1 MNKQKKNMNSEEK
14 KQTQAGQQDSSK
26 QQEMNQQQEKEQ
38 QQQAREQQD
47 TAQKEEQTSGQ
58 QQENHDPQED
68 QEVKQEQAEK
78 QEEGKQEEKQQEED
92 SRQEEQQEESKQE
105 EGKKKKKKKEEKGKK
120 KEEAAEKSD
129 REKLAELQDRY
140 LRLQAEYDNY
150 RKRTLKEKMELTRS
164 AGEDILK
171 GLLPVMDDFERALQ
185 SIDETENAEALKD
198 GVHLIYNKFK
208 EFLKQQGVQEM
219 ESQDQEFDTDRH
231 EAISKVP
238 APSEEMKGKVVD
250 VVQTGYFL
258 NDKVLRY
265 AKVVVGE

>member
-1 MNKQKKNMNSEEK
+1 MNKQNKNMKSDEK
-14 KQTQAGQQDSSK
+14 KHTETQ
-26 QQEMNQQQEKEQ
+26 
-38 QQQAREQQD
+38 
-47 TAQKEEQTSGQ
+47 
-58 QQENHDPQED
+58 
-68 QEVKQEQAEK
+68 
-78 QEEGKQEEKQQEED
+78 
-92 SRQEEQQEESKQE
+92 QQEESKQKQQQAQEQHNTNQQQPQETDQQEPSSDQETSQQQEGQAEQEQTDSQEGAEKE
-105 EGKKKKKKKEEKGKK
+105 EGKKKKKKKQQEAADKSEKK
-120 KEEAAEKSD
+120 KEPAEKSD
-129 REKLAELQDRY
+129 KEKLAELQDRY

-219 ESQDQEFDTDRH
+219 ESQDQEFNTDRH

-258 NDKVLRY
+258 NDKVLRF

>member
-1 MNKQKKNMNSEEK
+1 MNSEEK

-26 QQEMNQQQEKEQ
+26 QQQMNQQQEKEQ
-38 QQQAREQQD
+38 QQQAKDQQD
-47 TAQKEEQTSGQ
+47 TAQRDEQASGQ
-58 QQENHDPQED
+58 QQENHDHQED
-68 QEVKQEQAEK
+68 QEVKQDQAEK
-78 QEEGKQEEKQQEED
+78 QQEKEQDD
-92 SRQEEQQEESKQE
+92 SQQEEQQKENKQE
-105 EGKKKKKKKEEKGKK
+105 EGKKKKKKKEEKEKK

-198 GVHLIYNKFK
+198 GVHLIYNKFR

-238 APSEEMKGKVVD
+238 ATSEDMKGKVVD